1 MQAGRRLR
9 IRLTLQGS
17 LFLALFIALVM
28 LLAFI
33 ARDYRKEWDVTR
45 TARNTLAQPTLD
57 VLRQLEGPL
66 TVTAFAVAQDA
77 AGGNVHRTIE
87 ERLRPYRRAKPDLEL
102 KLVDPREDPKRAEEA
117 GIRTPNELVIEY
129 RKRSEHLPLSEFG
142 EQAFAN
148 VLMRLIRGSASLVL
162 GLEGHGERKLDG
174 IANHDLGEFGR
185 QLQQKGLKLNSVNLA
200 LAQAVPANAAVL
212 VIATPQTDLQPS
224 EVEKIERYLE
234 AGGNL
239 LWLIDPEP
247 LRGLQPIAEKLG
259 LVLTPG
265 TIVDFV
271 KRAPSGPPVFAFATS
286 YGPHPITAAFR
297 YNTMFPYARQ
307 IDLSESEEWRIT
319 PLIEVAQ
326 RGWVEM
332 GKLDEK
338 PTFDSARDLPGPV
351 NIAAAFE
358 RAVGDKQ
365 QRIVVIGNGAFVS
378 NTYLGNGGNLQ
389 LGIAMVNWLTAA
401 DELVA
406 IDPRPA
412 ADSRIEIDQMTLY
425 LIALAFLLALPVA
438 FVLTGVVVWWR
449 RRKAA

>member
-9 IRLTLQGS
+9 IRLTLQGW
-17 LFLALFIALVM
+17 LFLVLFVALVM

-45 TARNTLAQPTLD
+45 TARNTLAAPTLD
-57 VLRQLEGPL
+57 VLRQLDGPL

-77 AGGNVHRTIE
+77 SGNVHKTIE
-87 ERLRPYRRAKPDLEL
+87 ERLRPYRRAKPDLDL
-102 KLVDPREDPKRAEEA
+102 KLVDPREDPKRAEAA
-117 GIRTPNELVIEY
+117 GIRTPSELVIEY
-129 RKRSEHLPLSEFG
+129 RKRSEHLPLSEFS

-162 GLEGHGERKLDG
+162 SVEGHGERKLDG

-200 LAQAVPANAAVL
+200 LAQAVPANAALL
-212 VIATPQTDLQPS
+212 VIATPQTDLQPT

-239 LWLIDPEP
+239 LWLIEPEP
-247 LRGLQPIAEKLG
+247 LRGLQPVAEKLG

-265 TIVDFV
+265 TIVDFAL
-271 KRAPSGPPVFAFATS
+271 RPRSGPPVFAVATS
-286 YGPHPITAAFR
+286 YGQHPITAGFR

-307 IDLSESEEWRIT
+307 IGLSESEEWRIT

-338 PTFDSARDLPGPV
+338 PTFESARDLPGPV

-365 QRIVVIGNGAFVS
+365 QRVVVVGNGAFVS
-378 NTYLGNGGNLQ
+378 NTYLGNAGNLQ
-389 LGIAMVNWLTAA
+389 LGIAIVNWLTAA
-401 DELVA
+401 DELIA

-425 LIALAFLLALPVA
+425 LVAFSFLLALPLG
-438 FVLTGVVVWWR
+438 FVLTGVAVWWR